1 MAIIYSYPELL
12 SLEDRDLLLISDLS
26 SNKNPTRSVKLG
38 NLAKHI
44 NMSTVSG
51 TGTSKEVAFWNTST
65 GLTSDAGFTYD
76 SNTDILFVNAQYQ
89 VKQGVANASYSL
101 KGDEDTGLG
110 SFDGNGQ
117 VGLVSNNIAVITAK
131 DDKIEFNAYVSTS
144 TKAGAN
150 ALDPIQTQQALTA
163 DTLAELC
170 VDPEGKVVRGS
181 QEATWTFTN
190 AQLNALTNAKI
201 TLLSAP
207 GSGKIIVVEESNWL
221 MESTVPGSGNFLSNL
236 VCEIDGI
243 SSNAVATQMITAR
256 MTELA
261 AGTFGGLGIYSR
273 DVPELNR
280 VYRSNVPMTIR
291 APGGINSF
299 PSRCIS
305 IALKIKYRVFDKNTF

>member
-26 SNKNPTRSVKLG
+26 SKKNPTRSVKLG

-44 NMSTVSG
+44 NMSAVLK
-51 TGTSKEVAFWNTST
+51 TGTPSNDQLAVWTNSNTVEGTSNLTFSSSTLAVNGIVQVKEALSSVGSLYLGA
-65 GLTSDAGFTYD
+65 DAASIYLRPESYGSSSLQAVYD
-76 SNTDILFVNAQYQ
+76 SAGQWNWSVYTATAVSSGASALSPN
-89 VKQGVANASYSL
+89 QGFQA
-101 KGDEDTGLG
+101 G
-110 SFDGNGQ
+110 SQ
-117 VGLVSNNIAVITAK
+117 
-131 DDKIEFNAYVSTS
+131 
-144 TKAGAN
+144 
-150 ALDPIQTQQALTA
+150 

-170 VDPEGKVVRGS
+170 VDPSGNVVRGS

>member
-26 SNKNPTRSVKLG
+26 SKKNPTRSVKLG

-44 NMSTVSG
+44 NMSTVLK
-51 TGTSKEVAFWNTST
+51 TGTPSNDQLAVWT
-65 GLTSDAGFTYD
+65 D
-76 SNTDILFVNAQYQ
+76 SNTVEGTSNLTFSSSTLAVNGIVQ
-89 VKQGVANASYSL
+89 VKEALSSVGSLYLGADAASIYLRPESYGSSSLQAVYDSAGQWNWSVYTATAVSSGASALSPNQGFQA
-101 KGDEDTGLG
+101 G
-110 SFDGNGQ
+110 SQ
-117 VGLVSNNIAVITAK
+117 
-131 DDKIEFNAYVSTS
+131 
-144 TKAGAN
+144 
-150 ALDPIQTQQALTA
+150 

-170 VDPEGKVVRGS
+170 VDPSGNVVRGS

-190 AQLNALTNAKI
+190 AQLNALTNAKV

-221 MESTVPGSGNFLSNL
+221 MESIVPGSGNFLSNL

-243 SSNAVATQMITAR
+243 STNAVATQMITAR
-256 MTELA
+256 MTEIA
-261 AGTFGGLGIYSR
+261 ATTFGGLGIYSR

-280 VYRSNVPMTIR
+280 VYRSNSAMTIR
-291 APGGINSF
+291 APGGTNSF
-299 PSRCIS
+299 PSSCIS

>member
-26 SNKNPTRSVKLG
+26 SKKNPTRSVKLG

-44 NMSTVSG
+44 NMSAVLK
-51 TGTSKEVAFWNTST
+51 TGTPSNDQLAVWTN
-65 GLTSDAGFTYD
+65 
-76 SNTDILFVNAQYQ
+76 SNTVEGTSNLTFSSSTLAVNGIVQ
-89 VKQGVANASYSL
+89 VKEALSSVGSL
-101 KGDEDTGLG
+101 YL
-110 SFDGNGQ
+110 
-117 VGLVSNNIAVITAK
+117 
-131 DDKIEFNAYVSTS
+131 
-144 TKAGAN
+144 GAN
-150 ALDPIQTQQALTA
+150 AASIYLRPESYGSSSLQAVYDSAGQWNWSVYTA
-163 DTLAELC
+163 TAVSSGASALSPNQGFQAGSQDTLAELC
-170 VDPEGKVVRGS
+170 VDPSGNVVRGS

-190 AQLNALTNAKI
+190 AQLNALSNTKQ

>member
-44 NMSTVSG
+44 NMSTVLK
-51 TGTSKEVAFWNTST
+51 TGTPSNDQLAVWT
-65 GLTSDAGFTYD
+65 D
-76 SNTDILFVNAQYQ
+76 SNTVEGTSNLTFSSSTLAVNGIVQ
-89 VKQGVANASYSL
+89 VKEALSSVGSLYLGADAASIYLRPESYGSSSLQAVYDSAGQWNWSVYTATAVSSGASALSPNQGFQA
-101 KGDEDTGLG
+101 G
-110 SFDGNGQ
+110 SQ
-117 VGLVSNNIAVITAK
+117 
-131 DDKIEFNAYVSTS
+131 
-144 TKAGAN
+144 
-150 ALDPIQTQQALTA
+150 

-170 VDPEGKVVRGS
+170 VDPSGNVVRGS

-190 AQLNALTNAKI
+190 AQLNALTNAKV

-221 MESTVPGSGNFLSNL
+221 MESIVPGSGNFLSNL

-243 SSNAVATQMITAR
+243 STNAVATQMVTAR
-256 MTELA
+256 MTEIA
-261 AGTFGGLGIYSR
+261 ASTFGGLGIYSR

-280 VYRSNVPMTIR
+280 VYRSNSAMTIR
-291 APGGINSF
+291 APGGTNSF
-299 PSRCIS
+299 PSSCIS

>member
-26 SNKNPTRSVKLG
+26 SKKNPTRSVKLG

-44 NMSTVSG
+44 NMSAVLK
-51 TGTSKEVAFWNTST
+51 TGTPSNDQLAVWTN
-65 GLTSDAGFTYD
+65 
-76 SNTDILFVNAQYQ
+76 SNTVEGTSNLTFSSSTLAVNGIVQ
-89 VKQGVANASYSL
+89 VKEALSSVGSL
-101 KGDEDTGLG
+101 YL
-110 SFDGNGQ
+110 
-117 VGLVSNNIAVITAK
+117 
-131 DDKIEFNAYVSTS
+131 
-144 TKAGAN
+144 GAN
-150 ALDPIQTQQALTA
+150 AASIYLRPESYGSSSLQAVYDSAGQWNWSVYTA
-163 DTLAELC
+163 TAVSSGASALSPNQGFQAGSQDTLAELC
-170 VDPEGKVVRGS
+170 VDPSGNVVRGS

>member
-44 NMSTVSG
+44 NMSTVLK
-51 TGTSKEVAFWNTST
+51 TGTPSNDQLAVWT
-65 GLTSDAGFTYD
+65 D
-76 SNTDILFVNAQYQ
+76 SNTVEGTSNLTFSSSTLAVNGIVQ
-89 VKQGVANASYSL
+89 VKEALSSVGSLYLGADAASIYLRPESYGSSSLQAVYDSAGQWNWSVYTATAVSSGASALSPNQGFQA
-101 KGDEDTGLG
+101 G
-110 SFDGNGQ
+110 SQ
-117 VGLVSNNIAVITAK
+117 
-131 DDKIEFNAYVSTS
+131 
-144 TKAGAN
+144 
-150 ALDPIQTQQALTA
+150 

-170 VDPEGKVVRGS
+170 VDPSGNVVRGS

-190 AQLNALTNAKI
+190 AQLNALTNAKV

-207 GSGKIIVVEESNWL
+207 GSGKAIVVEESNWL
-221 MESTVPGSGNFLSNL
+221 MKSTGSNTGTFSSNL

-243 SSNAVATQMITAR
+243 STNAVATQMVTAR
-256 MTELA
+256 MTEIA
-261 AGTFGGLGIYSR
+261 ATTFGGLGIYSR

-280 VYRSNVPMTIR
+280 VYRSNSAMTIR
-291 APGGINSF
+291 APGGTNSF
-299 PSRCIS
+299 PSSCIS

>member
-26 SNKNPTRSVKLG
+26 SKKNPTRSVKLG

-44 NMSTVSG
+44 NMSAVLK
-51 TGTSKEVAFWNTST
+51 TGTPSNDQLAVWT
-65 GLTSDAGFTYD
+65 D
-76 SNTDILFVNAQYQ
+76 SNTVEGTSNLTFSSSTLAVNGIVQ
-89 VKQGVANASYSL
+89 VKEALSSVGSLYLGADAASIYLRPESYGSSSLQAVYDSAGQWNWSVYTATAVSSGASALSPNQGFQA
-101 KGDEDTGLG
+101 G
-110 SFDGNGQ
+110 SQ
-117 VGLVSNNIAVITAK
+117 
-131 DDKIEFNAYVSTS
+131 
-144 TKAGAN
+144 
-150 ALDPIQTQQALTA
+150 

-170 VDPEGKVVRGS
+170 VDPSGNVVRGS

>member
-44 NMSTVSG
+44 NMSAVLK
-51 TGTSKEVAFWNTST
+51 TGTPSNDQLAVWTNSNTVEGTSNLTFSSSTLAVNGIVQVKEALSSVGSLYLGA
-65 GLTSDAGFTYD
+65 DAASIYLRPESYGSSSLQAVYD
-76 SNTDILFVNAQYQ
+76 SAGQWNWSVYTATAVSSGASALSPN
-89 VKQGVANASYSL
+89 QGFQA
-101 KGDEDTGLG
+101 G
-110 SFDGNGQ
+110 SQ
-117 VGLVSNNIAVITAK
+117 
-131 DDKIEFNAYVSTS
+131 
-144 TKAGAN
+144 
-150 ALDPIQTQQALTA
+150 

-170 VDPEGKVVRGS
+170 VDPSGNVVRGS